1 MQMTTTRVRVVI
13 ADDHPMFR
21 AGIVFTFKNAA
32 CFDVVGEAA
41 TAEEAIKA
49 AQTLQPDV
57 VLLDINM
64 PGSGLTAAAEITRTC
79 PKVRVVM
86 LTVAETSDTVNTA
99 LEAGASGY
107 VLKGA
112 TGTEL
117 VRVVQS
123 ICGGESYVTP
133 ALGAKLLAQ
142 MRQKAISRKADGI
155 SDLTTREEEILAQV
169 ALGLTNKEIAKRL
182 KLSEKT
188 VKHYMTNV
196 MQKLQ
201 VRNRV
206 EAAMHLQRN
215 NLQ

>member
-1 MQMTTTRVRVVI
+1 MANRIRVIV

-21 AGIVFTFKNAA
+21 AGIVVTFKNTTG
-32 CFDVVGEAA
+32 FDVVGEAA
-41 TAEEAIKA
+41 TAEEAVNA

-57 VLLDINM
+57 VLLDVNM

-86 LTVAETSDTVNTA
+86 LTVAETSDTVNNA

-112 TGTEL
+112 TGAEL
-117 VRVVQS
+117 VLVVES
-123 ICGGESYVTP
+123 ICGGQSYVTP

-142 MRQKAISRKADGI
+142 MRQKAVSRKADGI

-215 NLQ
+215 NML

>member
-1 MQMTTTRVRVVI
+1 MAIRTRVVI

-21 AGIVFTFKNAA
+21 AGIVVTFKNSTG
-32 CFDVVGEAA
+32 FDVVGEAA
-41 TAEEAIKA
+41 TADEAVNA
-49 AQTLQPDV
+49 AKTLQPDV

-64 PGSGLTAAAEITRTC
+64 PGSGIAAAAEISRTC
-79 PKVRVVM
+79 PNVRVVM
-86 LTVAETSDTVNTA
+86 LTIAETSETVNSA

-123 ICGGESYVTP
+123 ICVGESYVTP

-142 MRQKAISRKADGI
+142 MRQKAVTRKADGI
-155 SDLTTREEEILAQV
+155 SELTSREEEILAQV

-215 NLQ
+215 NNNSV

>member
-1 MQMTTTRVRVVI
+1 MANRIRVVV

-21 AGIVFTFKNAA
+21 AGIVVTFKNATG
-32 CFDVVGEAA
+32 FEVIGEAG
-41 TAEEAIKA
+41 TAEEAINASKL
-49 AQTLQPDV
+49 LQPDV
-57 VLLDINM
+57 VLLDVNM
-64 PGSGLTAAAEITRTC
+64 PGSGIAAAAEITRSC

-86 LTVAETSDTVNTA
+86 LTISETSETVNSA

-142 MRQKAISRKADGI
+142 MRQKAVTRKADGI
-155 SDLTTREEEILAQV
+155 SDLTSREEEILAQV
-169 ALGLTNKEIAKRL
+169 ALGLTNKEIAKKL

-206 EAAMHLQRN
+206 EAAMHMQRN
-215 NLQ
+215 NNAQ

>member
-1 MQMTTTRVRVVI
+1 MQTMADRIRVLV
-13 ADDHPMFR
+13 ADDHPLFR
-21 AGIVFTFKNAA
+21 AGIVVTFKANSG
-32 CFDVVGEAA
+32 FDVIGEAA
-41 TAEEAIKA
+41 NAAEAVSA
-49 AQTLQPDV
+49 AQSLHPDI
-57 VLLDINM
+57 VLLDVNM

-79 PKVRVVM
+79 PGVRVVM
-86 LTVAETSDTVNTA
+86 LTVAETSETVNSA

-142 MRQKAISRKADGI
+142 MRQKAASRKNDGI
-155 SDLTTREEEILAQV
+155 SDLTSREEEILAQV

-215 NLQ
+215 A

>member
-1 MQMTTTRVRVVI
+1 MARHIRVVV

-21 AGIVFTFKNAA
+21 AGIVYTFKNADG
-32 CFDVVGEAA
+32 FEIVGEAA
-41 TAEEAIKA
+41 TADEAIA
-49 AQTLQPDV
+49 AAKTLKPDIV
-57 VLLDINM
+57 MLDINM
-64 PGSGLTAAAEITRTC
+64 PGSGLTAAAEISRSC
-79 PKVRVVM
+79 PDVRVVM
-86 LTVAETSDTVNTA
+86 LTVAETSDSVNSA

-112 TGTEL
+112 SGTEL

-123 ICGGESYVTP
+123 ICCGESYVTP

-142 MRQKAISRKADGI
+142 MRQKAATRKAEGI
-155 SDLTTREEEILAQV
+155 SDLTSREEEILAQV

-215 NLQ
+215 V

>member
-1 MQMTTTRVRVVI
+1 MISHIRVVV

-21 AGIVFTFKNAA
+21 AGIVFTFKNASG
-32 CFDVVGEAA
+32 FEIVGEAA
-41 TAEEAIKA
+41 TADEAISA
-49 AQTLQPDV
+49 AKRLKPDIV
-57 VLLDINM
+57 MLDINM
-64 PGSGLTAAAEITRTC
+64 PGSGLMAAAEITRSC
-79 PKVRVVM
+79 PDVRVVM
-86 LTVAETSDTVNTA
+86 LTVAETSDSVNSA

-112 TGTEL
+112 SGTEL

-142 MRQKAISRKADGI
+142 MRQKAATRKAEGI
-155 SDLTTREEEILAQV
+155 SDLTSREEEILAQV

-215 NLQ
+215 V

>member
-1 MQMTTTRVRVVI
+1 MVSRIRVVV

-21 AGIVFTFKNAA
+21 AGVAATFKNAPG
-32 CFDVVGEAA
+32 FEVVGEAS
-41 TAEEAIKA
+41 TAEEAVTA
-49 AQTLQPDV
+49 AKTLVPDV
-57 VLLDINM
+57 MLLDVNM
-64 PGSGLTAAAEITRTC
+64 PGSGLTAAAEIT
-79 PKVRVVM
+79 KLNSGIRVVI
-86 LTVAETSDTVNTA
+86 LTVAETSDIVNTA

-112 TGTEL
+112 SGLEL

-133 ALGAKLLAQ
+133 ALGARLLAQ
-142 MRQKAISRKADGI
+142 MRQKAASRKADGV
-155 SDLTTREEEILAQV
+155 SDLTSREEEILAQV
-169 ALGLTNKEIAKRL
+169 ALGLTNKEIARKL
-182 KLSEKT
+182 TLSEKT

-215 NLQ
+215 QH

>member
-1 MQMTTTRVRVVI
+1 MANRIRVLV

-21 AGIVFTFKNAA
+21 AGIVVTFKGTSG
-32 CFDVVGEAA
+32 FDVVGEAA
-41 TAEEAIKA
+41 NAQEAVA
-49 AQTLQPDV
+49 AAKTLQPDV
-57 VLLDINM
+57 VLLDVNM
-64 PGSGLTAAAEITRTC
+64 PGSGLTAAAEITSAC
-79 PKVRVVM
+79 PNVRVVM
-86 LTVAETSDTVNTA
+86 LTVAETSDTVNSA

-133 ALGAKLLAQ
+133 ALGAKLLTQ
-142 MRQKAISRKADGI
+142 MRQKAASRKSDGI
-155 SDLTTREEEILAQV
+155 SDLTVREEAILAQV

-215 NLQ
+215 A

>member
-1 MQMTTTRVRVVI
+1 MAKSIRVVV

-21 AGIVFTFKNAA
+21 AGIVFTFKNASG
-32 CFDVVGEAA
+32 FEIVGEAA
-41 TAEEAIKA
+41 TADEAIQA
-49 AQTLQPDV
+49 AKSHKPDIV
-57 VLLDINM
+57 MLDVNM
-64 PGSGLTAAAEITRTC
+64 PGSGLAAAAEITRSC
-79 PKVRVVM
+79 PNVRVIM
-86 LTVAETSDTVNTA
+86 LTVAETSDTVNAA

-133 ALGAKLLAQ
+133 ALGIRLLTQ
-142 MRQKAISRKADGI
+142 LRQKTAARKADGI
-155 SDLTTREEEILAQV
+155 SDLTTREEEILGQV

-215 NLQ
+215 Q

>member
-1 MQMTTTRVRVVI
+1 MISRIRVVV

-21 AGIVFTFKNAA
+21 AGVAATFKNAPG
-32 CFDVVGEAA
+32 FEVVGEVS
-41 TAEEAIKA
+41 TAEEAVNA
-49 AQTLQPDV
+49 AKTLVPDV
-57 VLLDINM
+57 LLLDVNM
-64 PGSGLTAAAEITRTC
+64 PGSGLTAAAEITKLN
-79 PKVRVVM
+79 PGIRVVM
-86 LTVAETSDTVNTA
+86 LTVAETSDIVNTA

-112 TGTEL
+112 SGLEL

-133 ALGAKLLAQ
+133 ALGARLLAQ
-142 MRQKAISRKADGI
+142 MRQKAASRKADGV
-155 SDLTTREEEILAQV
+155 SDLTSREEEILAQV
-169 ALGLTNKEIAKRL
+169 ALCLTNKEIARKL
-182 KLSEKT
+182 TLSEKT

-215 NLQ
+215 QH

>member
-1 MQMTTTRVRVVI
+1 MVERIRVVV

-21 AGIVFTFKNAA
+21 AGIVTTFKSTAG
-32 CFDVVGEAA
+32 FDVVGEAA
-41 TAEEAIKA
+41 TAEEAINA
-49 AQTLQPDV
+49 AKSLHPDV
-57 VLLDINM
+57 VLLDVNM
-64 PGSGLTAAAEITRTC
+64 PGSGLTAAAEITRSC
-79 PKVRVVM
+79 PGVRVVI
-86 LTVAETSDTVNTA
+86 LTIAETSDTVNSA

-133 ALGAKLLAQ
+133 ALGAKLLVQ
-142 MRQKAISRKADGI
+142 MRQKAASRKSDGI
-155 SDLTTREEEILAQV
+155 SDLTAREEEILAQV
-169 ALGLTNKEIAKRL
+169 ALGLTNKEIARQL

-215 NLQ
+215 V

>member
-1 MQMTTTRVRVVI
+1 MTKRIRVVV

-21 AGIVFTFKNAA
+21 AGIVFTFKTANV
-32 CFDVVGEAA
+32 FDIVGEAS
-41 TAEEAIKA
+41 TADQAIEAAK
-49 AQTLQPDV
+49 TLQPDV
-57 VLLDINM
+57 LLLDVNM
-64 PGSGLTAAAEITRTC
+64 PGSGLMAATEITRQC
-79 PKVRVVM
+79 PNVRVIM
-86 LTVAETSDTVNTA
+86 LTVAESSDTVNSA

-112 TGTEL
+112 SGTEL

-142 MRQKAISRKADGI
+142 IRQKAAARKADGI
-155 SDLTTREEEILAQV
+155 SDLTAREEEILGQV
-169 ALGLTNKEIAKRL
+169 ALGLTNKEIARRL

-215 NLQ
+215 Q